1 MKINSEVRYA
11 AHPQDVKHYDTAQLR
26 KNYLIDKVFS
36 ADEINIV
43 YTMHDRMIAGGA
55 MPVKEVLEL
64 KPIDILRA
72 EYFLSRREIGIFNV
86 GGKSLGFVR
95 EVVYIRGLNWVIV
108 GNALTNHY
116 RVFRGSH
123 LVFSMAPLEETG
135 GAFLELKVSSERDE
149 PLAILVA
156 CVLNHWAKRPDAS
169 PAKRRFRLPS
179 LANPNLSYGIS
190 CPPSS
195 AKKD

>member
-1 MKINSEVRYA
+1 MRKLYMRDHATDRQPATVIHDENNDAIYLLAGKWGLR
-11 AHPQDVKHYDTAQLR
+11 QDVLSLYNMLGDLLA
-26 KNYLIDKVFS
+26 
-36 ADEINIV
+36 
-43 YTMHDRMIAGGA
+43 
-55 MPVKEVLEL
+55 EVSQQSLGL
-64 KPIDILRA
+64 LPRFALYVDHQR
-72 EYFLSRREIGIFNV
+72 V
-86 GGKSLGFVR
+86 GTVGKSLGFVR